1 MMTNGNAPESAPG
14 TDDLLPTR
22 QSLLGRLKDW
32 DDNRSWQEFFDI
44 YWRLIYHVALK
55 AGLNPS
61 EAEEV
66 VQETVL
72 SVAKAMKEF
81 KYDPA
86 RGSFKG
92 WLLQLTGWRITNQF
106 KKRGRGGLS
115 ESEQPAPSRGGTDPA
130 QLPPESTVP
139 PELEQLWDREWEE
152 NLLRAAM
159 DRVRRQA
166 NPRHFQIFDLLVLQH
181 KPVKEICAFLSVS
194 AMQVYLARHRIGKLI
209 QREVAR
215 LQKGMI

>member
-1 MMTNGNAPESAPG
+1 MVTNGKASENGPG

-32 DDNRSWQEFFDI
+32 DDNRSWQEFFDT
-44 YWRLIYHVALK
+44 YWRLIYQVGLK
-55 AGLNPS
+55 AGLNPT

-72 SVAKAMKEF
+72 SVAKAMKGF
-81 KYDPA
+81 NYDPA

-106 KKRGRGGLS
+106 KKRRGGKLPREIS
-115 ESEQPAPSRGGTDPA
+115 PAFSHEVTDPA
-130 QLPPESTVP
+130 EPSPESAVP
-139 PELEQLWDREWEE
+139 PELEQLWESEWEE
-152 NLLRAAM
+152 NLLHAAM
-159 DRVRRQA
+159 ERVRRQT
-166 NPRHFQIFDLLVLQH
+166 NPRHFQIFDLHVLQH

-194 AMQVYLARHRIGKLI
+194 AMQVYLARHRVGKLI
-209 QREVAR
+209 RREIAR
-215 LQKGMI
+215 LQRELV